1 MKKKIFLILI
11 SIIAFT
17 IINNATENK
26 DNLIF
31 SCEGEL
37 LVEKSISHE
46 KKATMHADINYFLYK
61 NNIGV
66 ITLNGSI
73 ENYHINKVISFSYNN
88 ESVTGLLIVKL
99 NDSAKRHI
107 DNTPDELSK
116 YFFGVNNNY
125 IIRISRLNKNTYLI
139 SNLSKPIM
147 LCLEN

>member
-1 MKKKIFLILI
+1 MKKKIFLIAL
-11 SIIAFT
+11 SIIAFALL
-17 IINNATENK
+17 NNAREGE

-46 KKATMHADINYFLYK
+46 KKATMHVDVNYFLYK
-61 NNIGV
+61 NNAGV

-73 ENYHINKVISFSYNN
+73 ENFHINKVISFSYNH
-88 ESVTGLLIVKL
+88 ESVTGLLMVKL

-107 DNTPDELSK
+107 DNTPNELSK